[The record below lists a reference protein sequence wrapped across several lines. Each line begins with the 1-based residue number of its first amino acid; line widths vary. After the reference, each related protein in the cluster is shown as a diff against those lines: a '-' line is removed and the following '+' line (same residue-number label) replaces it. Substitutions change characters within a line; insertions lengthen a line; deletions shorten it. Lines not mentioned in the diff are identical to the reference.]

1 MASSRARAS
10 VDSSATTSLT
20 SPCRRAC
27 GATRQPVNSMRSA
40 WNLPTARTRRW
51 VPPAPGITPD
61 LDLRLG
67 ELCRLAGDDQVA
79 MHRQFAAAAQGEA
92 VDRGDHRLRAARD
105 GFPVA
110 LAVAAVQA
118 DRRARREIAEIGAS
132 CKAARVAGEH
142 DDADR
147 RIRAER
153 LEVAG
158 EALARLVVQR
168 VPGLRTIE
176 AKQGDI
182 GCGKFEQDHG
192 RRIGGHGLR

>member
-1 MASSRARAS
+1 
-10 VDSSATTSLT
+10 
-20 SPCRRAC
+20 
-27 GATRQPVNSMRSA
+27 
-40 WNLPTARTRRW
+40 
-51 VPPAPGITPD
+51 
-61 LDLRLG
+61 
-67 ELCRLAGDDQVA
+67 

-158 EALARLVVQR
+158 EALAHLVVQR

-176 AKQGDI
+176 AKQGYI

-192 RRIGGHGLR
+192 RRIGGHGSSDELIFRYAKYGFMIYRK